1 MGQGAAWDSLRPLS
15 LPSVGLPL
23 PVRIWSSG
31 LFLSWLLGW
40 LRGSSL
46 FFRRARSICHQ
57 KPHVIIWLTLASPL
71 SLGGGLQDHGDQN
84 SRFDGEPGDRP
95 RFVPK
100 APVAFVWVTY
110 VWTGLELPT
119 QAICLQLP
127 KSEAEVLVTQSCNP
141 LDCSQ
146 ASLSM
151 DFSRQEYWS
160 GQPFPSLEYLPDP
173 GIEPG
178 SPALAGGSLPSK
190 PPGEL
195 TVCTLCPLSLRTW
208 AELVTESPPKS
219 LKEVTAG
226 EARPHTA
233 GVNASRLF
241 PAPLLSIRPSVHHLD
256 SLLFLDSPSEMGKE
270 GMPYE

>member
-1 MGQGAAWDSLRPLS
+1 
-15 LPSVGLPL
+15 
-23 PVRIWSSG
+23 
-31 LFLSWLLGW
+31 
-40 LRGSSL
+40 
-46 FFRRARSICHQ
+46 
-57 KPHVIIWLTLASPL
+57 
-71 SLGGGLQDHGDQN
+71 
-84 SRFDGEPGDRP
+84 
-95 RFVPK
+95 
-100 APVAFVWVTY
+100 
-110 VWTGLELPT
+110 
-119 QAICLQLP
+119 
-127 KSEAEVLVTQSCNP
+127 
-141 LDCSQ
+141 
-146 ASLSM
+146 M

-160 GQPFPSLEYLPDP
+160 GQPFPSLEDLPDP

-178 SPALAGGSLPSK
+178 SPALAGGSLPSE

-219 LKEVTAG
+219 LQEVTAG